1 MSDIKS
7 KPIQEVTSED
17 VEKVMSKDEFIKILF
32 TDKRFRFIPNKKAII
47 KKIRTMD
54 EDEYKKLLQ
63 QAFGKMKENK

>member
-7 KPIQEVTSED
+7 EPIQEVTSED